1 MVHRIFVGSYTKEI
15 STLSFDP
22 DTHSL
27 SLDSSVTV
35 GHHPSWITRHP
46 RRSSVILA
54 GVEQAD
60 GKIVAVLYDDNGK
73 GTIAAEFP
81 SGGADP
87 CTLLAVDNNLLVGN
101 YSSGILAT
109 IPLVNDP
116 PFVKGTGITTLA
128 FNGTGPD
135 KERQETSHP
144 HQVFLHPSREEV
156 LVPDLGGDKTW
167 RLTKDANDV
176 WVNQGHVDYKPGS
189 GPRHAAFYNDILYTL
204 LELTSEVSAHR
215 LPPLP
220 SQPAFITAVPTM
232 SKFPGPPSVLGMLAA
247 EILLPVPNKSY
258 PTPYLYVSNRND
270 TSPEGDVIAIY
281 SVADPEKIELV
292 AEVRSGLKHL
302 RGMLFGGPDEKY
314 LVAGGVQGGGVK
326 VFERIDGGKGL
337 KEIASVDLEAP
348 TGFLWA

>member
-1 MVHRIFVGSYTKEI
+1 
-15 STLSFDP
+15 
-22 DTHSL
+22 
-27 SLDSSVTV
+27 
-35 GHHPSWITRHP
+35 
-46 RRSSVILA
+46 
-54 GVEQAD
+54 
-60 GKIVAVLYDDNGK
+60 
-73 GTIAAEFP
+73 
-81 SGGADP
+81 
-87 CTLLAVDNNLLVGN
+87 
-101 YSSGILAT
+101 
-109 IPLVNDP
+109 
-116 PFVKGTGITTLA
+116 
-128 FNGTGPD
+128 
-135 KERQETSHP
+135 
-144 HQVFLHPSREEV
+144 
-156 LVPDLGGDKTW
+156 
-167 RLTKDANDV
+167 
-176 WVNQGHVDYKPGS
+176 
-189 GPRHAAFYNDILYTL
+189 
-204 LELTSEVSAHR
+204 
-215 LPPLP
+215 
-220 SQPAFITAVPTM
+220 M